1 MEQVFLNFVSLDPGM
16 KNFLIL
22 LLALLLGSCGRTGE
36 NDQATNTEEI
46 DTTAFQKTLQV
57 PDEEVVL
64 VPEARELTMNWLAYL
79 TAQSEIENFDTYT
92 VNDVMSNATPIAEI
106 MLALRQ
112 SVPDSLKTNSIQTRV
127 SVLYTKSK
135 VLEHMA
141 NRRSGNPEA
150 IRTTAEELPVEFNY
164 FKIQINELFLKTLE
178 DFEQELDDFQPEEDT
193 LSIPSRIFPPTGL
206 ETPPDTLTNL

>member
-1 MEQVFLNFVSLDPGM
+1 
-16 KNFLIL
+16 
-22 LLALLLGSCGRTGE
+22 
-36 NDQATNTEEI
+36 
-46 DTTAFQKTLQV
+46 V
-57 PDEEVVL
+57 PNEEVVL

-92 VNDVMSNATPIAEI
+92 LNDVISNATPIAEI
-106 MLALRQ
+106 MHALRQ

-141 NRRSGNPEA
+141 KRRTGNPEA
-150 IRTTAEELPVEFNY
+150 IRTTAEELPVEFNN

-178 DFEQELDDFQPEEDT
+178 DFEQELDDFRPEEDT
-193 LSIPSRIFPPTGL
+193 LSIPRQIIPPTGL
-206 ETPPDTLTNL
+206 TTPRDTLTNL